1 MFPST
6 GFGQP
11 ATSASSPFGRP
22 TTSGFNPPV
31 FGATATNNLFG
42 GGTTQSS
49 GLFGAS
55 TTTPAFGQTQPAQP
69 AFGGFTTS
77 AGSSTGLF
85 GTQPNATASGGMFGS
100 NTTQAFGQPK
110 TSFGFGSSQ
119 PSSLFGQQAQQT
131 SLFGQPAT
139 QSASGLFSSTP
150 GFGATQPASGG
161 TTIKFALVSGTETM
175 VKNGSS
181 TSISTRHHCITCMK
195 EYENKSL
202 EELRMEDYMAGRKG
216 TQQGAQS
223 AGMFGASIQPTLFG
237 PSTSTSGGGLFGT
250 ENKSLFGTTN
260 QGFGAT
266 TGNNMFGGAN
276 QTTSLFGKP
285 AATASPFGAPTAT
298 TATNSFGFNNTSTNL
313 FGSNTAQKPFGS
325 TAPQAGNIFGAQPQT
340 STAFGTQP
348 AGFGAGFG
356 TQPAQNG
363 GLFGAKPAFGLGNTS
378 QGFSFNQPT
387 STSTTS
393 SLFGAKPAT
402 TGFGGG
408 FGTTT
413 NTTSGFGATGF
424 GQPNQNASP
433 FGLNLGGGSS
443 LFNNPTS
450 KPGGLFGQTNT
461 GGGLFSGNFGS
472 TNTFNSGSN
481 PLGGLGTQS
490 GLGSSL
496 GGGLSSLGGQSTQNP
511 INQHLAAYSAIPFGD
526 SPLFKNI
533 LPPTGKADELIKPTS
548 PAAQKAIISGQ
559 NYKIS
564 PRSSNKIKMKP
575 VESNPVD
582 KKSLFDGLDGDF
594 DFNDSPGLTPV
605 SRLNPKRLIVRP
617 KIVSE
622 LSDTQ
627 TIERTNN
634 RLNETTVSRPIDV
647 IFTPPGDP
655 EKRKIIEPGR
665 GLGAE
670 RQLTI
675 RKSIQT
681 SNVDVSMTDVRSGPS
696 MDSPKNTSVS
706 KNDTRDTAASLNS
719 SSDSDVEDSGPPE
732 LDGTLTEHPAKIVLR
747 RAGYY
752 TIPSLNELA
761 SLVAP
766 DGSCVVD
773 NFTVGRLNYGNVFF
787 PESFDVAGLNLDEIV
802 HFRLKE
808 VVIYP
813 DDETKP
819 PLGTGL
825 NRRAQVTL
833 DRVWPTDKSTR
844 QPITD
849 PARIAALDF
858 ESKLIRASGKAGT
871 RFVEYRPQTGSWVFK
886 VDHFSKYGLAESDD
900 EDQAPVDV
908 KKRKMAPQEA
918 MAKQNPLSSTP
929 LQPADQMTGGVS
941 SRGAV
946 LLREEDEE
954 MIDRITTP
962 FELDE
967 ELERG
972 TLSPTSKLGK
982 EMGLPTHK
990 LQLMKASFFDQGEF
1004 KVDGENVDFEDL
1016 DQPPMFQFNGL
1027 GFDPAR
1033 LAQAVSWYKRPDQM
1047 DTYSDVGVEFES
1059 RPDLVNDQPMSD
1071 REESI
1076 SGDEIEPIYS
1086 GQIQPKTY
1094 ILRHKGFGSPVPVL
1108 AKAFKSGCLVDLGIF
1123 NGASCRVGWGPKCK
1137 MMVRRNHDAAI
1148 SSVAVPSLLAVSKE
1162 TPSTDDSPSF
1172 LQYHKLYV
1180 ENASSPVSF
1189 QETVLQHLE
1198 IVYRQSEWSED
1209 GGCPFVR
1216 PKLGVTG
1223 LHRHQLLA
1231 MHLDNA
1237 FSDSYLKNAHSIWTL
1252 CAALW
1257 DSIGDC
1263 SDDGHFCVMQRKSA
1277 VSDWLESCLSEEV
1290 TKEAADQDGTAGVY
1304 SYLTGHKIF
1313 EACEKAQSLRDFQ
1326 LSLLINQTM
1335 SVDRVRS
1342 TIHKQLIQWQQT
1354 RGDTHVDRNRMK
1366 CLMLAAGLSVHHTS
1380 DGVLNACQD
1389 LSWLRAFAL
1398 HLWYFT
1404 PMSSSVTDA
1413 LDEYE
1418 KSFNG
1423 PEDENYS
1430 CQPLPL
1436 YMNQFPVES
1445 STNKP
1450 VYDVRFHLLKLFSS
1464 KSHPLEPLLNP
1475 ASFTPDALDY
1485 RLCWFLMRALMELGY
1500 SHVNLYSSC
1509 VVHMSF
1515 ASQLE
1520 AHGLWHW
1527 AVFIVLHL
1535 PDEEKREKYVKDLL
1549 DRHVSLDD
1557 ENEEEYFLLSRLR
1570 ISPKWIYEAKATKAS
1585 YYKRYDD
1592 AARYLLKAEK
1602 WNECHRVIM
1611 KNISSTAIIEMNYD
1625 YLEGLL
1631 KELTVGDRH
1640 KSVANWSTG
1649 GDVILEY
1656 LGVVRQVNDIV
1667 AARDPSIGYHLERLQ
1682 PQLKDLC
1689 MRIMLMSAVTALDR
1703 LARSEM
1709 AKRTV
1714 DLIQNL
1720 VIAHFQDDSP
1730 RSLNALSHLME
1741 EVPLPSDHSL
1751 VEWLELLAS
1760 FKTSLYVDRPE

>member
-1 MFPST
+1 MFRRHRLET
-6 GFGQP
+6 
-11 ATSASSPFGRP
+11 R
-22 TTSGFNPPV
+22 
-31 FGATATNNLFG
+31 
-42 GGTTQSS
+42 
-49 GLFGAS
+49 
-55 TTTPAFGQTQPAQP
+55 
-69 AFGGFTTS
+69 
-77 AGSSTGLF
+77 
-85 GTQPNATASGGMFGS
+85 
-100 NTTQAFGQPK
+100 
-110 TSFGFGSSQ
+110 
-119 PSSLFGQQAQQT
+119 
-131 SLFGQPAT
+131 
-139 QSASGLFSSTP
+139 

-216 TQQGAQS
+216 TQQALVLLQETTCS
-223 AGMFGASIQPTLFG
+223 VVRTRQHRCSESLLLQHRRSEPLRRQQRLTRLVSITR
-237 PSTSTSGGGLFGT
+237 
-250 ENKSLFGTTN
+250 
-260 QGFGAT
+260 
-266 TGNNMFGGAN
+266 
-276 QTTSLFGKP
+276 
-285 AATASPFGAPTAT
+285 
-298 TATNSFGFNNTSTNL
+298 
-313 FGSNTAQKPFGS
+313 
-325 TAPQAGNIFGAQPQT
+325 
-340 STAFGTQP
+340 
-348 AGFGAGFG
+348 
-356 TQPAQNG
+356 
-363 GLFGAKPAFGLGNTS
+363 
-378 QGFSFNQPT
+378 QPT
-387 STSTTS
+387 SSALTR
-393 SLFGAKPAT
+393 LK
-402 TGFGGG
+402 
-408 FGTTT
+408 
-413 NTTSGFGATGF
+413 
-424 GQPNQNASP
+424 
-433 FGLNLGGGSS
+433 
-443 LFNNPTS
+443 NP
-450 KPGGLFGQTNT
+450 
-461 GGGLFSGNFGS
+461 
-472 TNTFNSGSN
+472 
-481 PLGGLGTQS
+481 
-490 GLGSSL
+490 
-496 GGGLSSLGGQSTQNP
+496 
-511 INQHLAAYSAIPFGD
+511 SA
-526 SPLFKNI
+526 
-533 LPPTGKADELIKPTS
+533 PTGKADELIKPTS

-647 IFTPPGDP
+647 IFTPP
-655 EKRKIIEPGR
+655 
-665 GLGAE
+665 
-670 RQLTI
+670 
-675 RKSIQT
+675 
-681 SNVDVSMTDVRSGPS
+681 
-696 MDSPKNTSVS
+696 
-706 KNDTRDTAASLNS
+706 
-719 SSDSDVEDSGPPE
+719 DSDVEDSGPPE

-787 PESFDVAGLNLDEIV
+787 PESFDVAGLNLDEI
-802 HFRLKE
+802 
-808 VVIYP
+808 
-813 DDETKP
+813 
-819 PLGTGL
+819 
-825 NRRAQVTL
+825 
-833 DRVWPTDKSTR
+833 
-844 QPITD
+844 
-849 PARIAALDF
+849 
-858 ESKLIRASGKAGT
+858 
-871 RFVEYRPQTGSWVFK
+871 
-886 VDHFSKYGLAESDD
+886 
-900 EDQAPVDV
+900 
-908 KKRKMAPQEA
+908 
-918 MAKQNPLSSTP
+918 
-929 LQPADQMTGGVS
+929 
-941 SRGAV
+941 
-946 LLREEDEE
+946 
-954 MIDRITTP
+954 
-962 FELDE
+962 
-967 ELERG
+967 
-972 TLSPTSKLGK
+972 
-982 EMGLPTHK
+982 
-990 LQLMKASFFDQGEF
+990 
-1004 KVDGENVDFEDL
+1004 DGENVDFEDL

-1189 QETVLQHLE
+1189 QADRSFAGDGAATFGDRLQTERVVRGRRVSVRETEIGSHRSSPSPIARDAFGQRLLGFLLE
-1198 IVYRQSEWSED
+1198 K
-1209 GGCPFVR
+1209 R
-1216 PKLGVTG
+1216 P
-1223 LHRHQLLA
+1223 
-1231 MHLDNA
+1231 LDL
-1237 FSDSYLKNAHSIWTL
+1237 D
-1252 CAALW
+1252 
-1257 DSIGDC
+1257 
-1263 SDDGHFCVMQRKSA
+1263 
-1277 VSDWLESCLSEEV
+1277 
-1290 TKEAADQDGTAGVY
+1290 
-1304 SYLTGHKIF
+1304 
-1313 EACEKAQSLRDFQ
+1313 SLRCALGQHRRLQLCNASFHIRTITGDFQ

-1436 YMNQFPVES
+1436 YMNQFPIES

-1485 RLCWFLMRALMELGY
+1485 RLW
-1500 SHVNLYSSC
+1500 
-1509 VVHMSF
+1509 
-1515 ASQLE
+1515 
-1520 AHGLWHW
+1520 
-1527 AVFIVLHL
+1527 
-1535 PDEEKREKYVKDLL
+1535 REKYVKDLL

-1631 KELTVGDRH
+1631 KELTVADRH

-1656 LGVVRQVNDIV
+1656 LGVVRQVNHIV

-1760 FKTSLYVDRPE
+1760 FKTSLYVDCPE